1 MTKKEFFLQAYLA
14 ALAGNPINRGM
25 MSCGVSGY
33 GGGFN
38 NTESHVRL
46 CSSIAAAATKEVE
59 ERGLF
64 EVSEDQP

>member
-1 MTKKEFFLQAYLA
+1 MTKKEFFLQAFIA
-14 ALAGNPINRGM
+14 AIAGNPVNQGM
-25 MSCGVSGY
+25 RSCGVSGS

-46 CSSIAAAATKEVE
+46 CSSIAAVATKEVE

-64 EVSEDQP
+64 EVSEEEQ

>member
-1 MTKKEFFLQAYLA
+1 MTKKEFFLQAYIA
-14 ALAGNPINRGM
+14 ALAGNPINQGM
-25 MSCGVSGY
+25 MSCGVIGS

-59 ERGLF
+59 ERRLF
-64 EVSEDQP
+64 ESSEEEQ